1 MSVPVRPL
9 TIKDAVNELLSSIDS
24 AGCGTEV
31 ATALRQK
38 AAELLRR
45 VRPSSPGLTPQQRR
59 YLIESGAFTPE
70 EFAETEASVA
80 RGELREME
88 QRTSLA
94 AVAASYGESEVAA
107 LLTIS
112 PEDVRRM
119 YGEGKL
125 YAFDAAGVTVYPRWQ
140 FTDETS
146 DGLLPQLAH
155 ILQSFLP
162 DERHPASMQGFMTV
176 PKDNLLFRGEWQTPV
191 QWLLRGGS
199 PDLIDD
205 ILEGERWR

>member
-1 MSVPVRPL
+1 MPVPVRPL
-9 TIKDAVNELLSSIDS
+9 TIEEAVNELLSSIDS
-24 AGCGTEV
+24 AGCGAEV

-45 VRPSSPGLTPQQRR
+45 VRPYSPGLTSQQRR
-59 YLIESGAFTPE
+59 YLIQSGDFTPE
-70 EFAETEASVA
+70 EFAETEESVA

-88 QRTSLA
+88 QRTSLGT
-94 AVAASYGESEVAA
+94 VAASYGESEVAA
-107 LLTIS
+107 LLEIS
-112 PEDVRRM
+112 QEDVRRL
-119 YGEGKL
+119 YSESKL

-146 DGLLPQLAH
+146 DGLLPHLAH

-162 DERHPASMQGFMTV
+162 DDRHPASVQGFMTV
-176 PKDNLLFRGEWQTPV
+176 PKEDLLFHGEWQTPV
-191 QWLLRGGS
+191 QWLLRGAS